1 MIKKS
6 ATFFTL
12 KIRRNICKIIIG
24 IVRRE
29 RYKFFTTK
37 IYSKERT
44 VIKTT
49 LKTFNLCSSYYGRS
63 RYFFDGHKLP
73 ARANGTKREAI
84 WYSELYLPFFGRY
97 ANYPK
102 RQGHPQKDEVFLR
115 EEEPQRRI
123 PSTAKA
129 VDEKQSLRRR
139 SELYLLGKGKK
150 KESTEVMNY
159 VLFSMPHGK
168 I

>member
-1 MIKKS
+1 MENIS
-6 ATFFTL
+6 GFFVVFKEVEQWQIT
-12 KIRRNICKIIIG
+12 INIA
-24 IVRRE
+24 RRE

-49 LKTFNLCSSYYGRS
+49 LEIFQSSFVLLR
-63 RYFFDGHKLP
+63 RNHCFFDGHKLP
-73 ARANGTKREAI
+73 ARANGTKREAV

-102 RQGHPQKDEVFLR
+102 RQGLPQKDKGFLR

-123 PSTAKA
+123 SSTAKA

-139 SELYLLGKGKK
+139 SELYLFRKGI
-150 KESTEVMNY
+150 ENRV
-159 VLFSMPHGK
+159 HGGDELRR

>member
-1 MIKKS
+1 MSDIKFS
-6 ATFFTL
+6 
-12 KIRRNICKIIIG
+12 RQKII
-24 IVRRE
+24 
-29 RYKFFTTK
+29 
-37 IYSKERT
+37 SKERT

-49 LKTFNLCSSYYGRS
+49 LNTFQSLFVLLRRS
-63 RYFFDGHKLP
+63 RYFFNGRKLP
-73 ARANGTKREAI
+73 ARANGTKREAV
-84 WYSELYLPFFGRY
+84 WYSELYLSLADRY

-102 RQGHPQKDEVFLR
+102 KQGLPQKDKVFLW

-139 SELYLLGKGKK
+139 SELYLLGKDSK
-150 KESTEVMNY
+150 KESTEVINY
-159 VLFSMPHGK
+159 VVFSMPHGK

>member
-1 MIKKS
+1 MIEKYQRLFVVFKEVEQWQI
-6 ATFFTL
+6 T
-12 KIRRNICKIIIG
+12 INIA
-24 IVRRE
+24 RRE

-84 WYSELYLPFFGRY
+84 WYSELYLSFFDICGTYKARKIDNDKRRRGNVIKNIARICARRTRY
-97 ANYPK
+97 VTTGGKSSPRTRAGEKTPPHNFKQQIK
-102 RQGHPQKDEVFLR
+102 RQVSKTCR
-115 EEEPQRRI
+115 
-123 PSTAKA
+123 
-129 VDEKQSLRRR
+129 
-139 SELYLLGKGKK
+139 
-150 KESTEVMNY
+150 TET
-159 VLFSMPHGK
+159 
-168 I
+168 

>member
-1 MIKKS
+1 MIDIKFS
-6 ATFFTL
+6 
-12 KIRRNICKIIIG
+12 RQKII
-24 IVRRE
+24 
-29 RYKFFTTK
+29 
-37 IYSKERT
+37 SKERT

-63 RYFFDGHKLP
+63 RYFFNGHKLP
-73 ARANGTKREAI
+73 ARANGTKREAV
-84 WYSELYLPFFGRY
+84 WYSELYLSLADRC

-102 RQGHPQKDEVFLR
+102 GQGLPQKDEEFLR

-139 SELYLLGKGKK
+139 SELYLLKK
-150 KESTEVMNY
+150 AAKRS
-159 VLFSMPHGK
+159 PRR
-168 I
+168 

>member
-1 MIKKS
+1 MENIS
-6 ATFFTL
+6 GFFVVFREVEQWQIT
-12 KIRRNICKIIIG
+12 IN

-29 RYKFFTTK
+29 RYKIFTTK
-37 IYSKERT
+37 IISKEKT

-49 LKTFNLCSSYYGRS
+49 FKTFQYSFVLLRRS
-63 RYFFDGHKLP
+63 RYFFNGHKLP

-102 RQGHPQKDEVFLR
+102 RQGLPQKDEVFLR
-115 EEEPQRRI
+115 EVEPQRRI

-139 SELYLLGKGKK
+139 SELYLFEKGSKK
-150 KESTEVMNY
+150 GV
-159 VLFSMPHGK
+159 HGGDELRR

>member
-1 MIKKS
+1 MENIS
-6 ATFFTL
+6 GFFVVFREVEQWQIT
-12 KIRRNICKIIIG
+12 INIA
-24 IVRRE
+24 RRE
-29 RYKFFTTK
+29 RYKIFTTK
-37 IYSKERT
+37 IISKERT

-49 LKTFNLCSSYYGRS
+49 FKTFQFSFVLLRRS
-63 RYFFDGHKLP
+63 RCFFNEHKLP

-102 RQGHPQKDEVFLR
+102 RQGLPQKDEVFLR
-115 EEEPQRRI
+115 EEEPQRRL

-139 SELYLLGKGKK
+139 SELYLFEKGGKNGFYGGD
-150 KESTEVMNY
+150 E
-159 VLFSMPHGK
+159 LRR

>member
-1 MIKKS
+1 MENIS
-6 ATFFTL
+6 GFFVVFKEVEQWQIT
-12 KIRRNICKIIIG
+12 INIA
-24 IVRRE
+24 RRE

-63 RYFFDGHKLP
+63 RYFFNGHKLP

-84 WYSELYLPFFGRY
+84 WYSELYLSLADRY

-102 RQGHPQKDEVFLR
+102 RQRLPQKNEVFLQ

-139 SELYLLGKGKK
+139 SELYLLGKGSKK
-150 KESTEVMNY
+150 GV
-159 VLFSMPHGK
+159 HGGDELRR

>member
-1 MIKKS
+1 MIKNYQRLFVVFREVKQWQITNNI
-6 ATFFTL
+6 A
-12 KIRRNICKIIIG
+12 RRD
-24 IVRRE
+24 
-29 RYKFFTTK
+29 RYKIFTTK
-37 IYSKERT
+37 IFSKERT

-49 LKTFNLCSSYYGRS
+49 LEIFQSSFFLLRRS
-63 RYFFDGHKLP
+63 RCFFDGHKLP
-73 ARANGTKREAI
+73 ARANGTKREAV
-84 WYSELYLPFFGRY
+84 WYSELYLPFLGRY

-102 RQGHPQKDEVFLR
+102 RQGLPQKDEVFLR

-139 SELYLLGKGKK
+139 SELYLFEKGVK
-150 KESTEVMNY
+150 NY
-159 VLFSMPHGK
+159 FYGGAELRL

>member
-1 MIKKS
+1 MENIS
-6 ATFFTL
+6 GFFVVFKEVEQWQIT
-12 KIRRNICKIIIG
+12 INIA
-24 IVRRE
+24 RRE

-63 RYFFDGHKLP
+63 RYFFNGHKLP

-102 RQGHPQKDEVFLR
+102 RQGLPQKDEVFLR

-139 SELYLLGKGKK
+139 SELYLLGKGSKK
-150 KESTEVMNY
+150 GVNGGDE
-159 VLFSMPHGK
+159 LRR

>member
-1 MIKKS
+1 MIEKNIS
-6 ATFFTL
+6 GFFVVFREVKQWQIT
-12 KIRRNICKIIIG
+12 IN

-29 RYKFFTTK
+29 RYKIFTIK
-37 IYSKERT
+37 IFSKERT

-49 LKTFNLCSSYYGRS
+49 LKTFQSSFVLLRRS
-63 RYFFDGHKLP
+63 RYFFNGHKLP

-102 RQGHPQKDEVFLR
+102 RQGLPQKDEVFLR

-139 SELYLLGKGKK
+139 SELYLFKKGIPKGG
-150 KESTEVMNY
+150 
-159 VLFSMPHGK
+159 HGGDK
-168 I
+168 LRRI

>member
-1 MIKKS
+1 MIP
-6 ATFFTL
+6 
-12 KIRRNICKIIIG
+12 
-24 IVRRE
+24 
-29 RYKFFTTK
+29 
-37 IYSKERT
+37 KERT

-49 LKTFNLCSSYYGRS
+49 LKTFQFSFVLQRRSLC
-63 RYFFDGHKLP
+63 FFNGHKLP

-102 RQGHPQKDEVFLR
+102 RQGLPQKDEVFLR

-139 SELYLLGKGKK
+139 SELYLLGKGSKK
-150 KESTEVMNY
+150 G
-159 VLFSMPHGK
+159 VLGGDELRL

>member
-1 MIKKS
+1 MENIS
-6 ATFFTL
+6 GFFVVFKEVEQWQIT
-12 KIRRNICKIIIG
+12 INIA
-24 IVRRE
+24 RRE

-97 ANYPK
+97 ATYPK
-102 RQGHPQKDEVFLR
+102 IHGLPQKVEVFLW

-139 SELYLLGKGKK
+139 SELYLFEKCGKNGFYGGD
-150 KESTEVMNY
+150 E
-159 VLFSMPHGK
+159 LCR

>member
-1 MIKKS
+1 MENIS
-6 ATFFTL
+6 GFFVVF
-12 KIRRNICKIIIG
+12 REVNQWQIIIN
-24 IVRRE
+24 IARRD
-29 RYKFFTTK
+29 RYKIFTTK
-37 IYSKERT
+37 IISKERT

-49 LKTFNLCSSYYGRS
+49 LEIFQFSFVLLRRGRCFFN
-63 RYFFDGHKLP
+63 GHKLP
-73 ARANGTKREAI
+73 ARANGTKRGAI

-102 RQGHPQKDEVFLR
+102 RQGLPQKDEVFWG
-115 EEEPQRRI
+115 EEEPQRRL

-139 SELYLLGKGKK
+139 SELYLFRKGIEKR
-150 KESTEVMNY
+150 V
-159 VLFSMPHGK
+159 HGGDELRR

>member
-1 MIKKS
+1 MENIS
-6 ATFFTL
+6 GFFVVFKEVEQWQIT
-12 KIRRNICKIIIG
+12 INIA
-24 IVRRE
+24 RRE

-49 LKTFNLCSSYYGRS
+49 LKTFNLYSSYYGRS
-63 RYFFDGHKLP
+63 RCFFDGHKLP
-73 ARANGTKREAI
+73 ARANDTKREAI

-102 RQGHPQKDEVFLR
+102 RQGLPQKDEVFLR

-139 SELYLLGKGKK
+139 SELYLFEKGVK
-150 KESTEVMNY
+150 NY
-159 VLFSMPHGK
+159 FYGGDELRR

>member
-1 MIKKS
+1 MENIS
-6 ATFFTL
+6 GFFVVFKEVDQWQIT
-12 KIRRNICKIIIG
+12 INIA
-24 IVRRE
+24 RRE
-29 RYKFFTTK
+29 RYKFFTTR

-102 RQGHPQKDEVFLR
+102 GQGLPQKNEVFLR
-115 EEEPQRRI
+115 EEDPQRRI

-139 SELYLLGKGKK
+139 SELYLFEKGGKNDFYGGD
-150 KESTEVMNY
+150 E
-159 VLFSMPHGK
+159 LRR

>member
-1 MIKKS
+1 MSDKNHEQKNK
-6 ATFFTL
+6 FT
-12 KIRRNICKIIIG
+12 RRKIII
-24 IVRRE
+24 
-29 RYKFFTTK
+29 K
-37 IYSKERT
+37 
-44 VIKTT
+44 
-49 LKTFNLCSSYYGRS
+49 NLLESRNFRPFYYGEAVVIS
-63 RYFFDGHKLP
+63 ADACPP
-73 ARANGTKREAI
+73 ARANDTKRNAI

-102 RQGHPQKDEVFLR
+102 RQGLPQKDEVFLR

-139 SELYLLGKGKK
+139 SELYLFRKGIE

-159 VLFSMPHGK
+159 VVFSMPHGE

>member
-1 MIKKS
+1 MENIS
-6 ATFFTL
+6 GFFVVFKEVEQWQIT
-12 KIRRNICKIIIG
+12 INIA
-24 IVRRE
+24 RRE

-63 RYFFDGHKLP
+63 RYFFNGHKLP
-73 ARANGTKREAI
+73 ARANGTKREAV

-102 RQGHPQKDEVFLR
+102 RQGLPQKDKGFLR

-139 SELYLLGKGKK
+139 SELYLFEKGVK
-150 KESTEVMNY
+150 NY
-159 VLFSMPHGK
+159 FYGGDELRP

>member
-1 MIKKS
+1 MENIS
-6 ATFFTL
+6 GFFVVFKEVEQWQIT
-12 KIRRNICKIIIG
+12 INIA
-24 IVRRE
+24 RRE

-102 RQGHPQKDEVFLR
+102 RQGLPQKDEVFLW

-139 SELYLLGKGKK
+139 SDLYLFRKGS
-150 KESTEVMNY
+150 ENRV
-159 VLFSMPHGK
+159 HGGDELRR

>member
-1 MIKKS
+1 MIENIS
-6 ATFFTL
+6 GFFAVFREVKQWQIT
-12 KIRRNICKIIIG
+12 IN

-102 RQGHPQKDEVFLR
+102 RQRLPKKTKYFCGKRSHNSEYLQLRKRLTKSKLCGDEVSYTFW
-115 EEEPQRRI
+115 EK
-123 PSTAKA
+123 TAKT
-129 VDEKQSLRRR
+129 SPRR
-139 SELYLLGKGKK
+139 
-150 KESTEVMNY
+150 
-159 VLFSMPHGK
+159 
-168 I
+168 

>member
-1 MIKKS
+1 MENIS
-6 ATFFTL
+6 GFFVVFKEVEQWQTT
-12 KIRRNICKIIIG
+12 INIA
-24 IVRRE
+24 RRE

-63 RYFFDGHKLP
+63 RYFFDEHKLP
-73 ARANGTKREAI
+73 ARANGIKREAI

-102 RQGHPQKDEVFLR
+102 RQGLPQKDKGFLR

-139 SELYLLGKGKK
+139 SELYLLGKGSKK
-150 KESTEVMNY
+150 GVNGGNE
-159 VLFSMPHGK
+159 LRR